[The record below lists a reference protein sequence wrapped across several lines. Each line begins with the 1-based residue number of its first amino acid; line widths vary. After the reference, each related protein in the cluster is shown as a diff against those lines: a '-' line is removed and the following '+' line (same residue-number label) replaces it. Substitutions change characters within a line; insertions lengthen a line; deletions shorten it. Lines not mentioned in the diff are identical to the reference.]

1 MHADEVRIKDD
12 ANAMPRIIGAKGT
25 HLIFK
30 SGMIPDDSG
39 IIIPK
44 TKDGR
49 LIFVINYLG

>member
-1 MHADEVRIKDD
+1 MKDD
-12 ANAMPRIIGAKGT
+12 ENAMPRIIGAKGT
-25 HLIFK
+25 HLMFK
-30 SGMIPDDSG
+30 AGMLPYDSG